1 MESNI
6 KIKATIPAMYK
17 FFREDSGVRYYEIK
31 DKRYTNAEIKSMPDA
46 ERNSEKFVFSVIYR
60 HMELN
65 KPLSG
70 TFTIETLK
78 KRWKQ
83 RKRKERRLGHEYIK
97 KAPFY

>member
-17 FFREDSGVRYYEIK
+17 LFKDDSGVRYYEIK
-31 DKRYTNAEIKSMPDA
+31 DRRYTSAEIETMPDA
-46 ERNSEKFVFSVIYR
+46 ERNSEEFVFSVIYR

-70 TFTIETLK
+70 TFTIETLRK
-78 KRWKQ
+78 KIKAAQ
-83 RKRKERRLGHEYIK
+83 EARKEI
-97 KAPFY
+97 

>member
-78 KRWKQ
+78 KKMEAAQ
-83 RKRKERRLGHEYIK
+83 EERTEIGT
-97 KAPFY
+97 

>member
-65 KPLSG
+65 KPLSRVRRG
-70 TFTIETLK
+70 TLCAITSATAAPAVLK
-78 KRWKQ
+78 YMRSSSKYAR
-83 RKRKERRLGHEYIK
+83 
-97 KAPFY
+97 P

>member
-1 MESNI
+1 MESNV
-6 KIKATIPAMYK
+6 KIRATIPAMYK

-31 DKRYTNAEIKSMPDA
+31 DRRYTSAEIETMPDA
-46 ERNSEKFVFSVIYR
+46 KRDSEEFVFSVIYR

-78 KRWKQ
+78 KKMEAAQ
-83 RKRKERRLGHEYIK
+83 EARRESRV
-97 KAPFY
+97 